1 MALGMP
7 LAVLASY
14 GTSRVIQPAPQT
26 EVNALSRV
34 FLRRS
39 GSLLATSA
47 TLLSLI
53 YILWQLFAVSFG
65 RRMGIEY
72 SLPGE
77 ALTAAL
83 AIVPVAIAL
92 WLASAGALQND
103 VALAGETRTSAAM
116 RRAHFYLIAAACLAG
131 SGTVRPLLR
140 WSCRWRWMLF
150 RPWKSSSSVCRAT
163 ELERRSCW

>member
-7 LAVLASY
+7 LAVLAWY
-14 GTSRVIQPAPQT
+14 GTSRVIQPTPQT

-34 FLRRS
+34 FLLRS

-65 RRMGIEY
+65 HRMGIEY

-92 WLASAGALQND
+92 WLASASALQND
-103 VALAGETRTSAAM
+103 VALCRRNSHFGRM

-131 SGTVRPLLR
+131 VLVRCDPK
-140 WSCRWRWMLF
+140 C
-150 RPWKSSSSVCRAT
+150 
-163 ELERRSCW
+163 